1 MSSEWQNATMS
12 DIVTHY
18 RGGEAFGKL
27 EYASSGIPVIAKG
40 DVKQYGNVSSSFSR
54 FISEGRWQE
63 KRYKKTEKGDFI
75 LTTRDLTQAANFLGL
90 LSPVPDP
97 YDFLVNQGANIVRF
111 HHSVDPAYLVYW
123 SHSAQYREH
132 IKSVAVGSTQ
142 IHLRKE
148 DFLSAP
154 LVLPPLQEQKAIAHI
169 LGTLDEK
176 FELNRK
182 TNETLEAMAKA
193 LFKSWFV
200 DFDPVRAKAEG
211 RPTGLPDEISDLFP
225 DSFDDS
231 ELGEIPRGWEVGGLE
246 EFLVLQRGF
255 DLPAPQRIKGAYPVV
270 AASGVSG
277 THNEP
282 MAFAPGVVT
291 GRSGVLGK
299 VFYIQTDFF
308 PLNTTLWAK
317 EFRLATPIYGYFLL
331 CDIDFAVF
339 NAGSAVPTLNR
350 NHLGSLRFPL
360 PPKALVVS
368 FTDVAVDLMKRKEVI
383 VAETSNLSATRDA
396 LLPKLISGE
405 IRIPDAEKMLEEV
418 GV

>member
-1 MSSEWQNATMS
+1 MREVLLGELLSDKGITYGVVKPGDHSPNGIPLIKAADVGNARVNASPAFRISQDKHQEHCRTEL
-12 DIVTHY
+12 T
-18 RGGEAFGKL
+18 GGELLITLVGTAGQCAIAPVEIKGFNVVRVVGVFSIGPIADNRYIM
-27 EYASSGIPVIAKG
+27 YAIQGPRSQSHIRNVCNTTVQATLNLGDLKG
-40 DVKQYGNVSSSFSR
+40 
-54 FISEGRWQE
+54 
-63 KRYKKTEKGDFI
+63 
-75 LTTRDLTQAANFLGL
+75 LPL
-90 LSPVPDP
+90 
-97 YDFLVNQGANIVRF
+97 NI
-111 HHSVDPAYLVYW
+111 
-123 SHSAQYREH
+123 
-132 IKSVAVGSTQ
+132 
-142 IHLRKE
+142 
-148 DFLSAP
+148 
-154 LVLPPLQEQKAIAHI
+154 PPLAEQKAIAHI
-169 LGTLDEK
+169 LGTLDDK
-176 FELNRK
+176 IELNRK

-200 DFDPVRAKAEG
+200 DFDPVRAKVEG
-211 RPTGLPDEISDLFP
+211 RPTGLPAEISDLFP
-225 DSFDDS
+225 DSFEDS
-231 ELGEIPRGWEVGGLE
+231 ELGEIPSGWDVGGLE

-317 EFRLATPIYGYFLL
+317 EFRLATPIYGYFIL
-331 CDIDFAVF
+331 CDIDFVVF

-360 PPKALVVS
+360 PLKALVVS
-368 FTDVAVDLMKRKEVI
+368 FTEVAVDLMKRNEGI
-383 VAETSNLSATRDA
+383 VAEISNLSAIRDA

-405 IRIPDAEKMLEEV
+405 IRIPDAERMLGEV